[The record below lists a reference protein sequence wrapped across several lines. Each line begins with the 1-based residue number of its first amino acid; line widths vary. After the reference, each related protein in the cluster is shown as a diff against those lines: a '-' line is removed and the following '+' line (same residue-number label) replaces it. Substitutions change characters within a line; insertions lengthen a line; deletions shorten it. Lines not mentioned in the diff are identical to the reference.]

1 MPNPPNLPD
10 MIVAGPG
17 ICLFTLKALASEVS
31 LSEEDTEYGL
41 QQLNLLAAASHPEWP
56 SPAIPLLP
64 LWGRRW
70 FSLVSLTAVLH
81 SLTTPTVPLTDLP
94 TWTQF
99 LQDHRRGS
107 LRLSLNSV
115 ADSFFRKRDTDR
127 RRGRAVSRSKAS

>member
-41 QQLNLLAAASHPEWP
+41 QQLNELAAASHPEWP

-70 FSLVSLTAVLH
+70 FSLVSLPAVLH
-81 SLTTPTVPLTDLP
+81 SLTTPPVPLTALP
-94 TWTQF
+94 TWTQC

-107 LRLSLNSV
+107 LRLSLNSL
-115 ADSFFRKRDTDR
+115 ADAFFQKRNTDQRRKR
-127 RRGRAVSRSKAS
+127 RASPSKAS